1 MDSQRMRLLQESI
14 EHSRTSKV
22 NGRGER
28 FDYTPKCY
36 VAFSVPPA
44 SDRGRRLWP
53 LGDSDLYLSGETS
66 RGPNMHESLNAWGL
80 MRKLAWQDVL
90 LVLAVLLLARLLV
103 LLVRWAV
110 RRTAEKLPS
119 RLRLTVLRVA
129 PLARLLIDV
138 GAIAIVVPILVEP
151 TFQNIVALLASIGL
165 VLAFA
170 LKDYGSSLVAGLVT
184 ILENTYQPGDWIEVD
199 GTYGEV
205 KAIGLRAVHLVTPD
219 DTEVI
224 IPHSRL
230 WSASIFNASSGNRSL
245 LCVADFYLHADHDA
259 LAVRRRLTEMA
270 TSSSYRKPGT
280 PVTVIVVEKP
290 WGTHY
295 RVKAYVK
302 ESREQFLLITDLTLL
317 GKEALQAMN
326 IQFAQAVYAEAGRS

>member
-1 MDSQRMRLLQESI
+1 
-14 EHSRTSKV
+14 
-22 NGRGER
+22 
-28 FDYTPKCY
+28 
-36 VAFSVPPA
+36 
-44 SDRGRRLWP
+44 
-53 LGDSDLYLSGETS
+53 
-66 RGPNMHESLNAWGL
+66 MHENLNAWGL
-80 MRKLAWQDVL
+80 TRKLTWQDAL

-103 LLVRWAV
+103 LFVRWAV
-110 RRTAEKLPS
+110 QRVAEKLPPHR
-119 RLRLTVLRVA
+119 RLAILRVS

-138 GAIAIVVPILVEP
+138 GAIAVVVTILVEP
-151 TFQNIVALLASIGL
+151 TFQNIVALVASVGL

-170 LKDYGSSLVAGLVT
+170 LKDYGSSLVAGLAT

-199 GTYGEV
+199 GAYGEV

-245 LCVADFYLHADHDA
+245 LCVADFYLHPDHDA
-259 LAVRRRLTEMA
+259 FLVRRRLTEMA

-302 ESREQFLLITDLTLL
+302 ESREQFLLITDLTIL
-317 GKEALQAMN
+317 GKEAIRAMN
-326 IQFAQAVYAEAGRS
+326 LQFAQANYAEAGGS

>member
-1 MDSQRMRLLQESI
+1 
-14 EHSRTSKV
+14 
-22 NGRGER
+22 
-28 FDYTPKCY
+28 
-36 VAFSVPPA
+36 
-44 SDRGRRLWP
+44 
-53 LGDSDLYLSGETS
+53 
-66 RGPNMHESLNAWGL
+66 MHESLNAWGL
-80 MRKLAWQDVL
+80 MRKLTWQDVL

-110 RRTAEKLPS
+110 RRTAEKLPP
-119 RLRLTVLRVA
+119 RLRLTILRV
-129 PLARLLIDV
+129 PPIARLLIDV
-138 GAIAIVVPILVEP
+138 GAIAIVVPMLVEP

-224 IPHSRL
+224 IPHARL

-245 LCVADFYLHADHDA
+245 LCVADFYLHPDHDA
-259 LAVRRRLTEMA
+259 FAVRQRLTEMA

-302 ESREQFLLITDLTLL
+302 ESREQFLLITDLTIL

-326 IQFAQAVYAEAGRS
+326 IQFAQAFYAEAGRN